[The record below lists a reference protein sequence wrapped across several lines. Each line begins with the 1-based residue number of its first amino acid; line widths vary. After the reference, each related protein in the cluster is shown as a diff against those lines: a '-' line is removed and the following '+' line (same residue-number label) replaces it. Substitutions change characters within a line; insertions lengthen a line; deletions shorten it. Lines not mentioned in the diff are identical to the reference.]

1 MDSAAGRVSFK
12 DNAIRLSN
20 ILVARGGATGRI
32 AGVIQLGPEYPAL
45 DLSAVVTGLPV
56 SELVSIAGMD
66 EIPLSGQLSGK
77 VAIKGTTKNPK
88 AEGEARLS
96 SGEIS
101 GIKLDDAT
109 TGFAYAS
116 DTLNIE
122 DLSIGIGVMRIIAS
136 GNITRDGKLGLDVDV
151 LDFDLSKLPVEI
163 PGNPVKRG
171 IAGLSGRITGELDN
185 AQAEGRIVARNVLL
199 MDAVFPDVTCDLAWG
214 DGRFV

>member
-1 MDSAAGRVSFK
+1 
-12 DNAIRLSN
+12 
-20 ILVARGGATGRI
+20 
-32 AGVIQLGPEYPAL
+32 
-45 DLSAVVTGLPV
+45 
-56 SELVSIAGMD
+56 MD

-136 GNITRDGKLGLDVDV
+136 GRCV
-151 LDFDLSKLPVEI
+151 
-163 PGNPVKRG
+163 
-171 IAGLSGRITGELDN
+171 
-185 AQAEGRIVARNVLL
+185 
-199 MDAVFPDVTCDLAWG
+199 
-214 DGRFV
+214 